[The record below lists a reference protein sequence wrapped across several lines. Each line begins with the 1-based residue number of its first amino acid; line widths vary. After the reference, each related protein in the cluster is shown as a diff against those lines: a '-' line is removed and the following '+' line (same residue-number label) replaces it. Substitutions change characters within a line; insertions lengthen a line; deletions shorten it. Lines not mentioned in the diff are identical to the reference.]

1 MSKIKLTG
9 SNSGYVEIDSA
20 ADAGNL
26 TLSLPT
32 SGTRLLSNTDNVF
45 SGITTTGQLDI
56 NGSIDVSSTSVFNDD
71 LTLTGA
77 SYNVLWDKSDN
88 QLEFGDNAKLSFG
101 ASSDLQI
108 FHDGS
113 ETYIQEVGT
122 GSLNIRSGQVNIQ
135 GTNGENM
142 ANLVMNSSVKLRYD
156 NAVKFETTNTG
167 AVVTGICTATE
178 FVPTSTQLSHRNI
191 IINGDMNIAQRG
203 AQSTSDGIKTVD
215 RFGIGFATGAIQQ
228 DQITLTSSDTPY
240 AYGFRKSYRLT
251 NTTASTAASVARDIR
266 YQIEAQDIAT
276 SGWDST
282 NASSNITLSFWVKAS
297 VSQTYYVFH
306 YVPDSQKNYN
316 WNFTPSANTWTKITK
331 TIPGASGVTF
341 NNDNGPGMSIQ
352 IVAYY
357 GNNFT
362 ASIDPAQNQWFA
374 WSGTNR
380 IPNMT
385 STWAGTTNATFEVTG
400 MQLEVGS
407 VATPFEHRSFTEE
420 LVRCQRFYQ
429 VGSSI
434 GAGYGSANGYARA
447 GCTFATQMRTT
458 PTFTA
463 TNTGSGSIIA
473 TGRSNT
479 GFYVTY
485 GSLGGTSAGI
495 FSFTADAEF

>member
-26 TLSLPT
+26 TLQLPT
-32 SGTRLLSNTDNVF
+32 AGTTLLSNADNVF
-45 SGITTTGQLDI
+45 TGITTFAGLNITD
-56 NGSIDVSSTSVFNDD
+56 DVTFN
-71 LTLTGA
+71 GA
-77 SYNVLWDKSDN
+77 SYNAVWDKSDN
-88 QLEFGDNAKLSFG
+88 QLEFATNAKISFG
-101 ASSDLQI
+101 NSSELQLY
-108 FHDGS
+108 HDGS
-113 ETYIQEVGT
+113 SSYVKK
-122 GSLNIRSGQVNIQ
+122 N
-135 GTNGENM
+135 TNGTLFLQSGANIVLENTNGSNYFK
-142 ANLVMNSSVKLRYD
+142 ALPAAQVELYYNGSVKL
-156 NAVKFETTNTG
+156 NTTNTG
-167 AVVTGICTATE
+167 AIVTGICTATE
-178 FVPTSTQLSHRNI
+178 FVPTSTQFSHRNI

-251 NTTASTAASVARDIR
+251 NTTASTAASAARDIR

-282 NASSNITLSFWVKAS
+282 STSSNITLSFWVKAS

-362 ASIDPAQNQWFA
+362 ASTDPAQNQWFA
-374 WSGTNR
+374 WSGSNR

-385 STWAGTTNATFEVTG
+385 STWGGTTNATFEVTG

-434 GAGYGSANGYARA
+434 GSGYGSAQGYARA

-458 PTFTA
+458 PTFTP
-463 TNTGSGSIIA
+463 TNTSSGSIIA
-473 TGRSNT
+473 QGRSNT

-485 GSLGGTSAGI
+485 GSLSGTSAGI
-495 FSFTADAEF
+495 FNFTADAEF